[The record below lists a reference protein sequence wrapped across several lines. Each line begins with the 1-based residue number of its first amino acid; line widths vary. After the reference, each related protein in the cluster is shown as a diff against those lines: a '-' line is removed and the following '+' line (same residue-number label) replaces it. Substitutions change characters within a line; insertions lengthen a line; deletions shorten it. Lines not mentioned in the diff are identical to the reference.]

1 MSNPV
6 NNNLSKPIVQKI
18 LLALGSKPIE
28 VTKRIEAT
36 EYDWRKPHY
45 FSNNQLNK
53 LDSFTQNVAHICTG
67 KFSHLFHG
75 DFNVTIVSTT
85 QHFANELINQ
95 DNEQSYYYIAFG
107 EDQENPFG
115 LIAIS
120 AQSAITWTT
129 QILGDTESQEDS
141 KRDLSKLEESLL
153 LDIIT
158 ALVEAFS
165 EAYNNNDLQPV
176 KNIVKDQFPIELQ
189 GTEELCKITF
199 SAKEARSENG
209 PEAYFLIY
217 CENLKPI
224 VEKNVQNSKDFS
236 AQEIS
241 KAIFNHL
248 QKMLVSVTA
257 QLASTVLTFEEVM
270 SLGAGDILL
279 LDKKIDEPVE
289 LIVEDRILFRGRPAK
304 SSGKYAVVITE
315 LCSTQ

>member
-1 MSNPV
+1 MSNSV
-6 NNNLSKPIVQKI
+6 NNNLSRPIVQKI
-18 LLALGSKPIE
+18 LAALGSKPIE

-45 FSNNQLNK
+45 FSSNQLDM
-53 LDSFTQNVAHICTG
+53 LDSFTQNVAHTCTE
-67 KFSHLFHG
+67 KFTELFHG

-85 QHFANELINQ
+85 QHFANKLISP
-95 DNEQSYYYIAFG
+95 DNEQSCYYIAFG
-107 EDQENPFG
+107 KAQENPFG
-115 LIAIS
+115 LIAIP

-129 QILGDTESQEDS
+129 QVLGDTESQEDS
-141 KRDLSKLEESLL
+141 NRDLSQLEESLL
-153 LDIIT
+153 LDIVS

-165 EAYNNNDLQPV
+165 KAYNNNDLQPA
-176 KNIVKDQFPIELQ
+176 KNIIKDQLPIDLQ

-199 SAKEARSENG
+199 SAKKAESENSQD
-209 PEAYFLIY
+209 AYFLVF

-224 VEKNVQNSKDFS
+224 VGENVQNSEDFS
-236 AQEIS
+236 AQDIS
-241 KAIFNHL
+241 KAILNHL

-257 QLASTVLTFEEVM
+257 QLASTVLTFEEIM

>member
-1 MSNPV
+1 MSNSV

-36 EYDWRKPHY
+36 EYDWRQPHY
-45 FSNNQLNK
+45 FSINQLNK
-53 LDSFTQNVAHICTG
+53 LDSFTQNVAHTCTEN
-67 KFSHLFHG
+67 FTQLFHG
-75 DFNVTIVSTT
+75 DFDVTIVSIT
-85 QHFANELINQ
+85 QHFANELIDP

-107 EDQENPFG
+107 EIQENPFG
-115 LIAIS
+115 LIAIPV
-120 AQSAITWTT
+120 QSAITWTT
-129 QILGDTESQEDS
+129 QVLGDTESKEDS
-141 KRDLSKLEESLL
+141 NRELSQLEVSLL
-153 LDIIT
+153 LDIVS

-165 EAYNNNDLQPV
+165 KTYDNNNLKPA
-176 KNIVKDQFPIELQ
+176 KNIVKDQMPIELQ

-199 SAKEARSENG
+199 SVKKANSENS
-209 PEAYFLIY
+209 PEAYFLIF

-224 VEKNVQNSKDFS
+224 VEKNVQNSEDFS

-241 KAIFNHL
+241 KTILDHL
-248 QKMLVSVTA
+248 QKMLLSVTA

-279 LDKKIDEPVE
+279 LDKKIHEPVE
-289 LIVEDRILFRGRPAK
+289 LIVEGRILFRGQPAK

-315 LCSTQ
+315 LCSAQ